1 MEAKDLRQKSP
12 AELKA
17 LAAELTGEIRD
28 LRSSVR
34 TRQTRN
40 VRELRLKRR
49 DLARVKTLQK
59 TANETAKQV

>member
-59 TANETAKQV
+59 TASETANKV

>member
-49 DLARVKTLQK
+49 DLARVKTMQK
-59 TANETAKQV
+59 TASETANKV